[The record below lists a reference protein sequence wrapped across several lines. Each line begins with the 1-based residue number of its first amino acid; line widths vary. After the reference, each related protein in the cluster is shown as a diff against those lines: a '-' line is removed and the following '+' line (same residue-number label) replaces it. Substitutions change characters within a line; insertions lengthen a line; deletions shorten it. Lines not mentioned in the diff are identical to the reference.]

1 MMNDLRSYATVRRW
15 IDNVNRYYQLPD
27 DEWRTRLAALGTF
40 CERLGKDPDA
50 VIADAV
56 GGKGAKVD
64 FMRLSKQIARE
75 VATDRRAA
83 HDWDGVIRSFFI
95 HNGARVV
102 VRPYEDD

>member
-1 MMNDLRSYATVRRW
+1 MNDLRSCTTVRRW

-27 DEWRTRLAALGTF
+27 AEWEVRLATLQTF

-50 VIADAV
+50 VISDAL
-56 GGKGAKVD
+56 GEKGAKVD
-64 FMRLSKQIARE
+64 FMRSSKQIGRE
-75 VATDRRAA
+75 VSPDARAA

-102 VRPYEDD
+102 VRPYEDE